1 MIEQSF
7 ISLRGKSA
15 NFTPIV
21 KKIIKKKYS
30 NFKVGAHKRNHSNSM
45 ENYGVSI
52 FIQAAIQLNGLS
64 FQNQSLKHVT
74 KETEILVEGNFI
86 YILTKKN
93 VNKAPKSGD
102 NI

>member
-1 MIEQSF
+1 
-7 ISLRGKSA
+7 
-15 NFTPIV
+15 
-21 KKIIKKKYS
+21 
-30 NFKVGAHKRNHSNSM
+30 M

-93 VNKAPKSGD
+93 VNEAPKSGGFENSKSKLHSLASRTPD
-102 NI
+102 IQNKIYV